1 MTSIDS
7 GSRLR
12 TGSDSRA
19 EADYPAYDYLI
30 VGCGLFGATFARL
43 ATDAGK
49 RCLLVDRRPHIGG
62 NCYTEKLEGI
72 HVHRYGAH
80 IFHTSNKAVW
90 AFVNRFAEFNNYI
103 NSPKAISGDRL
114 YSLPFNMN
122 TFYELWQTR
131 TPEEARQK
139 IASQRFSGEPTNLE
153 EQALSLVGKDI
164 YETLIRDYTRK
175 QWGKDPRELP
185 AFIIKRLP
193 LRFTYDNNYFSDRY
207 QGIPIGGYTALFEA
221 MLEGIEVRLNVD
233 YFTDRSSLASLAH
246 KVVYT
251 GCIDQY
257 FDYALGRLEY
267 RSLEFDNAV
276 VETDNFQGNA
286 VINYCDMREPFTRI
300 IEHKHFEGSSS
311 PVSVITREYPR
322 PCSGDAIP
330 YYPVNDPHN
339 QELYRRYQE
348 LSQGTENVIFGGRL
362 SEYKYMDMHV
372 VIESAMN
379 RFRSESRQASA

>member
-1 MTSIDS
+1 MNLNASF
-7 GSRLR
+7 
-12 TGSDSRA
+12 
-19 EADYPAYDYLI
+19 DYLI

-49 RCLLVDRRPHIGG
+49 SCLIIDRRPHVGG
-62 NCYTEKLEGI
+62 NCYTEKREGI
-72 HVHRYGAH
+72 NIHRYGAH

-90 AFVNRFAEFNNYI
+90 SFVNRFAEFNNYI
-103 NSPKAISGDRL
+103 NSPKALSGDKL

-131 TPEEARQK
+131 TPSEAKQK
-139 IASQRFSGEPTNLE
+139 IASQRFLGEPSNLE

-233 YFTDRSSLASLAH
+233 FLDNRSELTSLAR

-251 GCIDQY
+251 GCIDQF
-257 FDYALGRLEY
+257 FDYSLGRLEY
-267 RSLEFDNAV
+267 RSLDFDSSV
-276 VETDNFQGNA
+276 VDVDNFQGNA
-286 VINYCDMREPFTRI
+286 VINYCDDSEPFTRI
-300 IEHKHFEGSSS
+300 IEHKHFEASIS
-311 PVSVITREYPR
+311 PVTVITREYPK
-322 PCSGDAIP
+322 PCTAEAIP

-339 QELYRRYQE
+339 QSLYRRYQE
-348 LSQGTENVIFGGRL
+348 RSRATDNVIFGGRL

-379 RFRSESRQASA
+379 RFRSESRQPSA

>member
-1 MTSIDS
+1 MGAQQSPALS
-7 GSRLR
+7 HES
-12 TGSDSRA
+12 
-19 EADYPAYDYLI
+19 PAYDYLI

-49 RCLLVDRRPHIGG
+49 RCLILDRRSHIGG
-62 NCYTEKLEGI
+62 NCYTEGIEGI
-72 HVHRYGAH
+72 NVHRYGAH
-80 IFHTSNKAVW
+80 IFHTSNKTVW
-90 AFVNRFAEFNNYI
+90 NFVNRFADFNNYI
-103 NSPKAISGDRL
+103 NSPKAISGERL

-131 TPEEARQK
+131 TPSEARQK
-139 IASQRFSGEPTNLE
+139 IDSQRFLGEPANLE

-164 YETLIRDYTRK
+164 YDTLIRDYTRK
-175 QWGKDPRELP
+175 QWGKDPRDLP

-193 LRFTYDNNYFSDRY
+193 LRFTYNNNYFTDRY

-233 YFTDRSSLASLAH
+233 FLDNRSHLSRLAR

-257 FDYALGRLEY
+257 FDYPYGRLEY
-267 RSLEFDNAV
+267 RSLDFENEIL
-276 VETDNFQGNA
+276 ETDNFQGNA
-286 VINYCDMREPFTRI
+286 VINYCDASESFTRI

-311 PVSVITREYPR
+311 ELTVVTKEYPKM
-322 PCSGDAIP
+322 CSGDAIP
-330 YYPVNDPHN
+330 YYPINDLRN
-339 QELYRRYQE
+339 QSLYRQYQE
-348 LSQGTENVIFGGRL
+348 RGRATENVIFGGRL

-379 RFRSESRQASA
+379 RFRSEVRQPSV

>member
-1 MTSIDS
+1 MTTLDPGNAI
-7 GSRLR
+7 
-12 TGSDSRA
+12 
-19 EADYPAYDYLI
+19 PYDYLI

-43 ATDAGK
+43 ATDVGK
-49 RCLLVDRRPHIGG
+49 RCLVIDRRPHIGG
-62 NCYTEKLEGI
+62 NCFTEKQEGI
-72 HVHRYGAH
+72 NVHRYGAH

-103 NSPKAISGDRL
+103 NSPKAISNGKL

-131 TPEEARQK
+131 TPAEARQK
-139 IASQRFSGEPTNLE
+139 IEAQRFLGEPTNLE

-164 YETLIRDYTRK
+164 YQTLIRDYTRK
-175 QWGKDPRELP
+175 QWDKDPRELP

-233 YFTDRSSLASLAH
+233 FLEDRPRWTSLAQ

-257 FDYALGRLEY
+257 FNYELGRLEY
-267 RSLEFDNAV
+267 RSLDFENSI
-276 VETDNFQGNA
+276 EELENFQGNA
-286 VINYCDMREPFTRI
+286 VINYCDTSQPFTRI
-300 IEHKHFEGSSS
+300 IEHKHFEASTS
-311 PVSVITREYPR
+311 PVTVITREYPKA
-322 PCSGDAIP
+322 CSGEAIP
-330 YYPVNDPHN
+330 YYPVNDPAN
-339 QELYRRYQE
+339 QSLYRRYQE
-348 LSQGTENVIFGGRL
+348 LAHSADSVIFGGRL

-379 RFRSESRQASA
+379 RFRSETRQPSA

>member
-1 MTSIDS
+1 MTSQE
-7 GSRLR
+7 
-12 TGSDSRA
+12 SDS
-19 EADYPAYDYLI
+19 PTYDYLI

-49 RCLLVDRRPHIGG
+49 RCLMVDRRSHIGG

-72 HVHRYGAH
+72 NVHRYGAH
-80 IFHTSNKAVW
+80 IFHTSNKTVW
-90 AFVNRFAEFNNYI
+90 AFVNRFAEFNSYI
-103 NSPKAISGDRL
+103 NSPKAISGDKL

-131 TPEEARQK
+131 TPAEARQK

-164 YETLIRDYTRK
+164 YETLIRYYTRK
-175 QWGKDPRELP
+175 QWGKHPRELP

-233 YFTDRSSLASLAH
+233 YFTQRTPLERLAH

-276 VETDNFQGNA
+276 VETDNVQGNA

-311 PVSVITREYPR
+311 PVTVITREYPR

-330 YYPVNDPHN
+330 YYPVNDPRN
-339 QELYRRYQE
+339 QELYRRYHD